1 MCELKTSS
9 DDSEQAHTS
18 TTGWTKRDWIALS
31 NQTPAFSTDG
41 CIHACVA
48 SIDRNSPSP
57 GTRMLLFEGFLLVSP
72 HRQSVL
78 RNKLLPQFLGLFV
91 ILQSRPQSTQLGY
104 AAGRDK
110 KPGIQGEHRNL
121 STVREPKKGFR
132 VSCLIA
138 VIPWLLNTSFPLFL
152 KFGDMTDSPMLLK
165 MDAVWEVLMPR
176 DALMSGG
183 ICSSLASSFICVG
196 FRI

>member
-18 TTGWTKRDWIALS
+18 TTGWTKRDWIALSNQTPDWIALS

-91 ILQSRPQSTQLGY
+91 VLQSHPQSTQLGY

-110 KPGIQGEHRNL
+110 KPGIQGKHRNL
-121 STVREPKKGFR
+121 STV
-132 VSCLIA
+132 
-138 VIPWLLNTSFPLFL
+138 
-152 KFGDMTDSPMLLK
+152 
-165 MDAVWEVLMPR
+165 
-176 DALMSGG
+176 
-183 ICSSLASSFICVG
+183 
-196 FRI
+196 